1 MTTQKRK
8 FLIDTDTASDD
19 AVAILMALE
28 YPDVEVQCITIV
40 AGNMPVEQGS
50 TNALYTLEL
59 CKKSDKVP
67 VYIGMTRPLSKTAQD
82 AKWFHGSDGMGEMHY
97 PDPDKSKIRK
107 EHGVDMIIKTV
118 LENPNEITIVTL
130 GPLTNLGTAFR
141 KEPKIIDLIK
151 NIVVMGGA
159 ACCVGNVTP
168 AAEYNI
174 WCDPEAADIVFSSAK
189 NGQIT
194 MVGWEMCRGE
204 ANLTQEEM
212 DFCTNTIA
220 TKKAKFAIEC
230 NYHALRSSIEW
241 LGDPGLGQPDPV
253 AMAVALD
260 PKNVIPKMSQHTVK
274 IVTDGPAR
282 GMTIV
287 DQLHVGASEPHI
299 DPHWSHT
306 GGKHLVNIC
315 WEINAKRWKEI
326 LYQCLRD

>member
-1 MTTQKRK
+1 
-8 FLIDTDTASDD
+8 
-19 AVAILMALE
+19 
-28 YPDVEVQCITIV
+28 
-40 AGNMPVEQGS
+40 
-50 TNALYTLEL
+50 
-59 CKKSDKVP
+59 
-67 VYIGMTRPLSKTAQD
+67 
-82 AKWFHGSDGMGEMHY
+82 
-97 PDPDKSKIRK
+97 
-107 EHGVDMIIKTV
+107 
-118 LENPNEITIVTL
+118 
-130 GPLTNLGTAFR
+130 
-141 KEPKIIDLIK
+141 
-151 NIVVMGGA
+151 
-159 ACCVGNVTP
+159 
-168 AAEYNI
+168 
-174 WCDPEAADIVFSSAK
+174 
-189 NGQIT
+189 
-194 MVGWEMCRGE
+194 MCRGE